1 MAAMNMPADP
11 AWDAMTTVD
20 RLEDLLPTSRFE
32 GSKDWVQSDL
42 VGRVEW
48 LLAMYES
55 VKADRDA
62 LVDQA
67 IFLARTEG
75 T

>member
-1 MAAMNMPADP
+1 MATMNLPADP
-11 AWDAMTTVD
+11 AWNALVAVD
-20 RLEDLLPTSRFE
+20 RLEALLPTSLYA
-32 GSKDWVQSDL
+32 GSKDWVASDV

-67 IFLARTEG
+67 IFAARMEG
-75 T
+75 V